1 MEDLIRILDGDPDD
15 PQPEDF
21 ASIDK
26 EMGQMHEVDGKLWVI
41 TFVTND
47 DPIGFYA
54 DEGSFPISGG
64 STLSAARCPC
74 RAMISR
80 RRTATTTATAAMA
93 SLPSCSSP
101 AATQP
106 GNARTEA
113 VDRGPAHVQ
122 GPPG

>member
-1 MEDLIRILDGDPDD
+1 MGDLIRILDGDPDD

-26 EMGQMHEVDGKLWVI
+26 EMGQMHEVDGKLWLI

-47 DPIGFYA
+47 EPIGFYA
-54 DEGSFPISGG
+54 DEGIFPISGG
-64 STLSAARCPC
+64 STLFCGPMCHAGT
-74 RAMISR
+74 MTLR

-101 AATQP
+101 AGTP
-106 GNARTEA
+106 TR
-113 VDRGPAHVQ
+113 
-122 GPPG
+122 